1 MFNSW
6 ELWGPRLTQ
15 KAVSAEKWW
24 MLLPSRLCSIFADL
38 LSLLRKLEIWV
49 SILKSLLYKIV
60 TDQLSHTPLGPRSGE
75 GQPGYTPA
83 QLVSEVELCP
93 VFENQESGGQ
103 SVPPERPRINHH
115 RVMVT
120 RILPDL
126 LVHFHLDHR
135 WFESFVCGFHLW
147 ISVLC
152 AINVLSWV
160 IVLSPSQWAKP
171 SL

>member
-1 MFNSW
+1 
-6 ELWGPRLTQ
+6 
-15 KAVSAEKWW
+15 
-24 MLLPSRLCSIFADL
+24 MLLPSRLCSILADL

-60 TDQLSHTPLGPRSGE
+60 IDQLSHTPLGPISGE
-75 GQPGYTPA
+75 CQPGYTPA

-103 SVPPERPRINHH
+103 SVPWERPRINHH

-126 LVHFHLDHR
+126 LVHFHLDHKVVR
-135 WFESFVCGFHLW
+135 KLCLWFPPLNSCPVC
-147 ISVLC
+147 
-152 AINVLSWV
+152 
-160 IVLSPSQWAKP
+160 
-171 SL
+171 